1 MSTRLDG
8 RIAAVIGGGSGM
20 GRAISHRFGEEGAHV
35 WVADLNADAAKAVAD
50 EITAA
55 GGSATPEQL
64 DATNVDAIKAFYA
77 RIDDAHGKLHVL
89 HNQVGMPGPA
99 GLDVAEADY
108 HANLDVNIKSAFYG
122 ATLAFDLLKR
132 GDRKASITFTAST
145 SALIGSPFSPIYS
158 LTKGSITAFGRALA
172 LVGAPDGI
180 RVNVICPG
188 SVQTPM
194 LATFFGR
201 EPGADVSALMADFV
215 AGIPLQRPAQPEE
228 IAGVIAFLSSDDAS
242 YVTGQTIA
250 VDGGL
255 TAK

>member
-1 MSTRLDG
+1 
-8 RIAAVIGGGSGM
+8 M
-20 GRAISHRFGEEGAHV
+20 GRAIAHRFGEEGAHV
-35 WVADLNADAAKAVAD
+35 WVADLNGDSVKVVAE
-50 EITAA
+50 EIISA
-55 GGSATPEQL
+55 GGNATPEQL
-64 DATNVDAIKAFYA
+64 DATNVEDIKAFYA
-77 RIDDAHGKLHVL
+77 KIDATHGKLHVL

-99 GLDVAEADY
+99 GLEVSEADW
-108 HANLDVNIKSAFYG
+108 AKSMDVNLKAIFYG
-122 ATLAFDLLKR
+122 VTQAFELLK
-132 GDRKASITFTAST
+132 KAEGSKSITMTAST

-158 LTKGSITAFGRALA
+158 LTKGSIPAFGRALA
-172 LVGAPDGI
+172 LVGAPDNI
-180 RVNVICPG
+180 RCNVICPG

-201 EPGADVSALMADFV
+201 EPGADVSELMANFV
-215 AGIPLQRPAQPEE
+215 ATIPLQRPAQPTE